1 MEWYNVQSLELPEE
15 TDTTSSKVYNYVR
28 RNITTHEE
36 EQDGNTI
43 IVYEYEE
50 SRIPKES
57 WGLYLEMIQSK
68 ADIAYLNMITE
79 DL

>member
-28 RNITTHEE
+28 RNITTREE
-36 EQDGNTI
+36 EQDGNAV